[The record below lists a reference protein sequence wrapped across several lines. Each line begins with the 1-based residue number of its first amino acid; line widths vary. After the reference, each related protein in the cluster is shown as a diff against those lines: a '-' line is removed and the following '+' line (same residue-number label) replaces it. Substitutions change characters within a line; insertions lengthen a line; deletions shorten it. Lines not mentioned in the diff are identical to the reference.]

1 MFIVEEGEIDLGH
14 AATPELSSALAVPAM
29 PWRWRDAASVPSRS
43 LGERLA
49 RRLVW
54 RGLVLVTAAG
64 WCGCGGCGWA
74 PRSCRPDRGRRS
86 CGRQRRGQL
95 LPRRCP
101 FTASRRRAR
110 GSPRFPSAAAGGAGR
125 LLPRPAGC
133 RAERTARKPGT
144 SACPGVRLRPLIRLS
159 GGRRADPSR

>member
-64 WCGCGGCGWA
+64 WCGCG
-74 PRSCRPDRGRRS
+74 
-86 CGRQRRGQL
+86 
-95 LPRRCP
+95 
-101 FTASRRRAR
+101 
-110 GSPRFPSAAAGGAGR
+110 
-125 LLPRPAGC
+125 
-133 RAERTARKPGT
+133 
-144 SACPGVRLRPLIRLS
+144 
-159 GGRRADPSR
+159 